1 MPRLVVPNSESSLS
15 AINFNNDGILKIIR
29 SLNIN
34 KAHDSISKTCD
45 KAIIKPLSII
55 YKNSIDTGIFPD
67 LWRKSNI
74 IPVHKKANKLLLQ
87 IYRAVSLLP
96 ILGKIL
102 EKILF
107 TSTSEYLQE
116 NNVLRKNQSGFRPY
130 DSCELQLLSIFHE
143 IDASPYFMK

>member
-1 MPRLVVPNSESSLS
+1 MPRLVVPNLESSLS

-34 KAHDSISKTCD
+34 KAHDSISKICD
-45 KAIIKPLSII
+45 KAIVKPLSII

-116 NNVLRKNQSGFRPY
+116 NVLHENQSGFRPY

>member
-15 AINFNNDGILKIIR
+15 AINFNNDGILNIIR

-34 KAHDSISKTCD
+34 KAHDSISKICD
-45 KAIIKPLSII
+45 KAIVKPLSII